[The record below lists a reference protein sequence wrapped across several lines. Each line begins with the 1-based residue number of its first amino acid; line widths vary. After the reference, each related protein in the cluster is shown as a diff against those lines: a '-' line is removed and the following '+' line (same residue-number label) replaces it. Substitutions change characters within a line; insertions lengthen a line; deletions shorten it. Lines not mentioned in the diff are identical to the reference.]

1 MKHFA
6 FLLMRLSEAKSLK
19 ICLSIF
25 CKYSS
30 FFWLFL
36 HFFEKFWIWNLKL
49 LVFVGSYS
57 FRILIL
63 IIRLQKIIFILIT
76 LELKIKRKS
85 FVIFVQY
92 SQVILSLKSRERKTC
107 VCVLCG
113 VRCSNHISH
122 FSHVTFTE
130 RRGTNSRTE
139 LCFLF
144 SKLIRITKL
153 LVSINICYC
162 ITLQVGNRKS
172 KTSDSKNVDKFC

>member
-1 MKHFA
+1 MRFCSCASQKQKALKYVYRYFA
-6 FLLMRLSEAKSLK
+6 NTHHSFGCFCIFLKN
-19 ICLSIF
+19 
-25 CKYSS
+25 
-30 FFWLFL
+30 
-36 HFFEKFWIWNLKL
+36 FEFWNLKL